1 MFEIEIEDE
10 TAMLRFGAQLADA
23 LGGRG
28 AVLISG
34 DLGAGKTT
42 LCRGLLRQMG
52 HEGSVKSPTFT
63 LVEPYEIEGVC
74 VYHFDLYRL
83 SHPDEL
89 DYVGIDE
96 YFTNETLCLVEWPE
110 KAEGSLPSA
119 TAIPS
124 TLDSMDFQVDATC
137 SLAPGSTP
145 WFHSATSRPL
155 WMMAIR

>member
-1 MFEIEIEDE
+1 MFDIEIEDE
-10 TAMLRFGAQLADA
+10 AAMLRFGAQLADA

-96 YFTNETLCLVEWPE
+96 YFSSEALCLVEWPE
-110 KAEGSLPSA
+110 KAEGSLPSHDLELSIDV
-119 TAIPS
+119 TGEKRNIRIGS
-124 TLDSMDFQVDATC
+124 NSQHGTRIC
-137 SLAPGSTP
+137 ESLKS
-145 WFHSATSRPL
+145 
-155 WMMAIR
+155 

>member
-63 LVEPYEIEGVC
+63 LVEPYEIEGVR

-96 YFTNETLCLVEWPE
+96 YFSNETLCLVEWPE
-110 KAEGSLPSA
+110 KAEGSLPSHDLELSIDV
-119 TAIPS
+119 TGEKRNIRIGS
-124 TLDSMDFQVDATC
+124 NSQHGTRIC
-137 SLAPGSTP
+137 ESLKS
-145 WFHSATSRPL
+145 
-155 WMMAIR
+155 

>member
-96 YFTNETLCLVEWPE
+96 YFSNETLCLVEWPE
-110 KAEGSLPSA
+110 KAEGSLPSHDLEL
-119 TAIPS
+119 AIDVAVEKRNIRIGS
-124 TLDSMDFQVDATC
+124 NSQHGTRIC
-137 SLAPGSTP
+137 ESLKS
-145 WFHSATSRPL
+145 
-155 WMMAIR
+155 

>member
-96 YFTNETLCLVEWPE
+96 YFSSEALCLVEWPE
-110 KAEGSLPSA
+110 KAEGSLPSHDLELSIDV
-119 TAIPS
+119 TGEKRNIRIGS
-124 TLDSMDFQVDATC
+124 NSQHGTRIC
-137 SLAPGSTP
+137 ESLKS
-145 WFHSATSRPL
+145 
-155 WMMAIR
+155 

>member
-1 MFEIEIEDE
+1 MFEIEVEDE

-96 YFTNETLCLVEWPE
+96 YFSNETLCLVEWPE
-110 KAEGSLPSA
+110 KAEGSLPSHDLELSIDV
-119 TAIPS
+119 TGEKRNIRIGS
-124 TLDSMDFQVDATC
+124 NSQHGTRIC
-137 SLAPGSTP
+137 ESLKS
-145 WFHSATSRPL
+145 
-155 WMMAIR
+155 

>member
-96 YFTNETLCLVEWPE
+96 YFSDETLCLVEWPE
-110 KAEGSLPSA
+110 KAEGSLPA
-119 TAIPS
+119 HDLELAIDVAGEKRNIS
-124 TLDSMDFQVDATC
+124 IGSNSQHGTRIC
-137 SLAPGSTP
+137 ESLKS
-145 WFHSATSRPL
+145 
-155 WMMAIR
+155 

>member
-1 MFEIEIEDE
+1 MFDIEIEDE

-96 YFTNETLCLVEWPE
+96 YFSNETLCLVEWPE
-110 KAEGSLPSA
+110 KAEGSLPSHDLELSIDV
-119 TAIPS
+119 TGEKRNIRIGS
-124 TLDSMDFQVDATC
+124 NSQHGTRIC
-137 SLAPGSTP
+137 ESLKS
-145 WFHSATSRPL
+145 
-155 WMMAIR
+155 

>member
-52 HEGSVKSPTFT
+52 HEGSV
-63 LVEPYEIEGVC
+63 
-74 VYHFDLYRL
+74 
-83 SHPDEL
+83 
-89 DYVGIDE
+89 
-96 YFTNETLCLVEWPE
+96 
-110 KAEGSLPSA
+110 
-119 TAIPS
+119 
-124 TLDSMDFQVDATC
+124 
-137 SLAPGSTP
+137 
-145 WFHSATSRPL
+145 
-155 WMMAIR
+155 

>member
-23 LGGRG
+23 LEGRG

-83 SHPDEL
+83 GHPDEL

-96 YFTNETLCLVEWPE
+96 YFSNETLCLVEWPE
-110 KAEGSLPSA
+110 KAEGSLPSHDLEL
-119 TAIPS
+119 AIDVAGEKRNIRIGS
-124 TLDSMDFQVDATC
+124 NSQHGTRIC
-137 SLAPGSTP
+137 ESLKS
-145 WFHSATSRPL
+145 
-155 WMMAIR
+155 

>member
-96 YFTNETLCLVEWPE
+96 YFSNETLCLVEWPE
-110 KAEGSLPSA
+110 KADGSLPSHDLEL
-119 TAIPS
+119 AIDVAGEKRNIRIGS
-124 TLDSMDFQVDATC
+124 NSQHGTIIC
-137 SLAPGSTP
+137 ESLKS
-145 WFHSATSRPL
+145 
-155 WMMAIR
+155 

>member
-10 TAMLRFGAQLADA
+10 AAMLRFGAQLADA
-23 LGGRG
+23 TDGRG

-42 LCRGLLRQMG
+42 LCRGLLHHMG

-63 LVEPYEIEGVC
+63 LVEPYEINGVC

-96 YFTNETLCLVEWPE
+96 YFSDDTLCLVEWPE
-110 KAEGSLPSA
+110 KADGSLPSHDLEL
-119 TAIPS
+119 AIDVAGEKRNIRIKANS
-124 TLDSMDFQVDATC
+124 QHGTRIC
-137 SLAPGSTP
+137 ESLKS
-145 WFHSATSRPL
+145 
-155 WMMAIR
+155 